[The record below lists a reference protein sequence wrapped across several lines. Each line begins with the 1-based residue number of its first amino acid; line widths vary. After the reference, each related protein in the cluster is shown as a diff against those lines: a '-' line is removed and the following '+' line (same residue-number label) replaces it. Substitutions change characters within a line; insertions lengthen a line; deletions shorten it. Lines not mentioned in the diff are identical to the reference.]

1 MPVVPIRHFHLFCG
15 LGGGAKGFNRGT
27 ARVGNLT
34 AQMECIGGID
44 IDPVAIQNFE
54 RLAGVPGTVL
64 DLFSRDQYVAFH
76 GHQPPPEWR
85 EATPIDIQRAAGF
98 KKPNCC
104 FLSSPCKG
112 FSGLLAESQSKT
124 RKYQALNELTVRG
137 IMLMLEAWSD
147 DPPELIIFENV
158 PRISSRGRHLLD
170 IISAVL
176 RDAGYVVAE
185 TTHNCGEIGG
195 LAQSRKRFLLV
206 ARHAVKV
213 PPFLYEPPKRSMRG
227 VGEILE
233 KLPLPG
239 DTERGG
245 PMHRIPELQWQTW
258 VRLAFV
264 EPGKDWRSLNRLRVG
279 SDGNLLDYAI
289 VPEMRAGVLG
299 VNAWDQ
305 PAALIAGR
313 NTPTNGKYSVADPRH
328 EGPEKHSN
336 EYRIIPWGDNANA
349 VTSAHGSGQCVADP
363 RIDGHEKSVQ
373 LGIREW
379 HKPSGVI
386 TGNMAA
392 GAGPNSVAD
401 PRPAQSDTYKKTKY
415 RVTKRDEPVGA
426 VISASGTGNGAFAV
440 CEPTDNPQGSFHH
453 SLRVTSWNKPAG
465 AVTTSRS
472 PGSGASTVAD
482 PRYPEGFGEHANK
495 MRVVDPAA
503 PAPTITGSDRV
514 GSGALSVSDPRPSC
528 LFRPDREGY
537 STQGHYGVCQWEE
550 HSNAIPAYAKYDRG
564 KWAVADPRT
573 LPLAKDRLIC
583 RIITEQGNWHR
594 PLTTTELAALQS
606 LIDPEDLI
614 TLCGKSDAQWR
625 EQIGNAVP
633 PDAATAIA
641 SVMAQTLLLAWSGES
656 FLLSAQPIWVQPLAV
671 SLAVDVPDLDA
682 QLQ

>member
-1 MPVVPIRHFHLFCG
+1 
-15 LGGGAKGFNRGT
+15 
-27 ARVGNLT
+27 
-34 AQMECIGGID
+34 
-44 IDPVAIQNFE
+44 
-54 RLAGVPGTVL
+54 
-64 DLFSRDQYVAFH
+64 
-76 GHQPPPEWR
+76 
-85 EATPIDIQRAAGF
+85 
-98 KKPNCC
+98 
-104 FLSSPCKG
+104 
-112 FSGLLAESQSKT
+112 
-124 RKYQALNELTVRG
+124 
-137 IMLMLEAWSD
+137 
-147 DPPELIIFENV
+147 
-158 PRISSRGRHLLD
+158 
-170 IISAVL
+170 
-176 RDAGYVVAE
+176 
-185 TTHNCGEIGG
+185 
-195 LAQSRKRFLLV
+195 
-206 ARHAVKV
+206 
-213 PPFLYEPPKRSMRG
+213 
-227 VGEILE
+227 
-233 KLPLPG
+233 
-239 DTERGG
+239 
-245 PMHRIPELQWQTW
+245 MHRIPELQWQTW